1 MRARGRRRQPEPR
14 ALQATF
20 IATIIII
27 LSLIG
32 DQQVRGINASNA
44 IESLDPHFSR
54 SSPSKITLLHHTHSN
69 KMKNYFLATA
79 ALSLPMASHAFLATR
94 QSAPHIKSTLL
105 QQQYY
110 DQGGQQYYGG
120 EEGQQNYD
128 QGQYNEQQQYYDQQQ
143 QQQYYDQQQQQ
154 QQYYDQ
160 QQQSNSPYNIQN
172 DEEPSL
178 LITDNMSQEM
188 ARATSGVELGGIDYL
203 ALARQ
208 RAAARVES
216 NNSQSTD
223 ADWVELAEEKKRQL
237 GDMAEFADDEAWEK
251 SLDDE
256 GSLSDAASLGMG
268 VKLEEGEGGVMMT
281 EGGLVVDNYGEA
293 GGDEPQLLL

>member
-1 MRARGRRRQPEPR
+1 
-14 ALQATF
+14 
-20 IATIIII
+20 
-27 LSLIG
+27 
-32 DQQVRGINASNA
+32 
-44 IESLDPHFSR
+44 
-54 SSPSKITLLHHTHSN
+54 
-69 KMKNYFLATA
+69 MKNYFLATA

-94 QSAPHIKSTLL
+94 QSATYTKSTLF

-128 QGQYNEQQQYYDQQQ
+128 QGQYDEQQQYYDQQQ
-143 QQQYYDQQQQQ
+143 QQQQFYDQQQQN
-154 QQYYDQ
+154 
-160 QQQSNSPYNIQN
+160 NSPYNIQN

-237 GDMAEFADDEAWEK
+237 GEMAEYADDEDWEK

-281 EGGLVVDNYGEA
+281 EGGLVVDNYGEG